1 MDEDEIWAGGGGYA
15 QDWKS
20 LPRPMTPRQQVI
32 SDSLEICPIR
42 TIPSLSL
49 LEEYETDDLK
59 CKQMLELYQQFTLEL
74 HAGIY
79 LKQLTSTFDYW
90 HVHCQLMEDLST
102 LKIDQ
107 DNGRIVEF
115 PLTAVSEVKSMI
127 KRHKTVS
134 CTDDANKVD
143 HIIVVEFLCRKL
155 AFVFSSSYEAQVFMT
170 CLEFLIRRAKQEMQG
185 KMPVETELAVPG
197 KWFVKPKRVRPKARP
212 RGVTL
217 RV

>member
-1 MDEDEIWAGGGGYA
+1 
-15 QDWKS
+15 
-20 LPRPMTPRQQVI
+20 
-32 SDSLEICPIR
+32 
-42 TIPSLSL
+42 
-49 LEEYETDDLK
+49 
-59 CKQMLELYQQFTLEL
+59 
-74 HAGIY
+74 
-79 LKQLTSTFDYW
+79 
-90 HVHCQLMEDLST
+90 
-102 LKIDQ
+102 
-107 DNGRIVEF
+107 
-115 PLTAVSEVKSMI
+115 MI